1 MRYLRLAL
9 ILALGAAGTLS
20 SPARPRPAHPLT
32 MAAVEGR
39 NETAAPGFSG
49 QVRAARCTAD
59 FLADALLLSYAQRLA
74 VEAST
79 VAERQALALA
89 ATPDDLALAQQQY
102 LQAVRQVLAVSQLN
116 AYAALRQQRAGTLQ
130 PLDGTELAVR

>member
-1 MRYLRLAL
+1 MRYFRLAL
-9 ILALGAAGTLS
+9 ILALGAASTLS

-32 MAAVEGR
+32 VAAAEAR

-49 QVRAARCTAD
+49 QVRAARRTAD
-59 FLADALLLSYAQRLA
+59 FLADALLLSHAQRLV

-89 ATPDDLALAQQQY
+89 ATPDDLALAQRQY
-102 LQAVRQVLAVSQLN
+102 LQALRQVLAVSQLCTYN
-116 AYAALRQQRAGTLQ
+116 FLRQQRAGTLQ